1 MAFNTDPTSAKDDA
15 PTNVKFQETS
25 SVTDGHFVSVIVMA
39 DDSLSTSMTIGS
51 ELSNDAT
58 TKGFRIKS
66 DSTLTFNNFDTV
78 DYFVLVHSDDD
89 NKHHFAK
96 ITNLIVEDNGNG
108 TSTCDAFEFEPKLGS
123 EIPKGTKYRIITG
136 INDTNN
142 KIVALSVGL
151 KQDSSSADLK
161 DNLVCARPL
170 FYFFNDRLDKKNE
183 LDHNTKYYA
192 LGKTGISTTVT
203 IAQHASD
210 GITFRT
216 VSDFGKR
223 IVDYSKYSLVVK
235 MTDELRTL
243 DIGSGGN
250 TTSNEGG
257 TVSLDYNVY
266 KDAYINARR
275 SSDNLIATR
284 DTLGQT
290 RYLHYDYSPEKSNI
304 VTAVIDNET
313 RDSINQGSYSET
325 RIVDNGRIMNKKINV
340 FDPYKVRNL
349 LHRANLDALL

>member
-1 MAFNTDPTSAKDDA
+1 
-15 PTNVKFQETS
+15 
-25 SVTDGHFVSVIVMA
+25 
-39 DDSLSTSMTIGS
+39 
-51 ELSNDAT
+51 
-58 TKGFRIKS
+58 
-66 DSTLTFNNFDTV
+66 
-78 DYFVLVHSDDD
+78 
-89 NKHHFAK
+89 
-96 ITNLIVEDNGNG
+96 
-108 TSTCDAFEFEPKLGS
+108 
-123 EIPKGTKYRIITG
+123 
-136 INDTNN
+136 
-142 KIVALSVGL
+142 
-151 KQDSSSADLK
+151 
-161 DNLVCARPL
+161 
-170 FYFFNDRLDKKNE
+170 
-183 LDHNTKYYA
+183 
-192 LGKTGISTTVT
+192 
-203 IAQHASD
+203 
-210 GITFRT
+210 
-216 VSDFGKR
+216 
-223 IVDYSKYSLVVK
+223 

-349 LHRANLDALL
+349 LHRANLDAFVDLKASFVSEASANNFNIRTEYDLGTVLNAGDEVKIQDKIMIVSSIFLY